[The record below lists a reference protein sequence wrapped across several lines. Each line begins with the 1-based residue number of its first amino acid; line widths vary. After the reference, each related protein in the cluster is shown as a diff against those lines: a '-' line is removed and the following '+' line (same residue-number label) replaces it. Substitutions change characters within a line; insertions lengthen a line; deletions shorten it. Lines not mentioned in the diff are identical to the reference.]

1 MLQTSAVRVCAC
13 VCVVA
18 HDRWQSFELHS
29 TTGWARPDKGRE
41 MPRWFFFLLSHVR
54 LSSPSR
60 CFSAHSVQLHF
71 VTGGMVLTSEMPH
84 GLFFFVSV
92 FLASPHRVAC
102 THCSS
107 ITPASEEGER
117 GDTGRQVGKAASRPC
132 GPTLPR
138 WGRRVGMH
146 SQVGVQGVAGHC
158 LGYVL
163 HNACTCR
170 TVPAPYSITPQYARL
185 ASIYYSP
192 TVPRPSISAQV
203 GWRATAM
210 TKTERGRQAGA
221 RRSVL

>member
-117 GDTGRQVGKAASRPC
+117 GTQAGRWERPRRDRVVPRCHDGVDGSECTARWVFRVLRATVWGTYCTMHAHAAQY
-132 GPTLPR
+132 LPR
-138 WGRRVGMH
+138 TVSHH
-146 SQVGVQGVAGHC
+146 STPGQLLFIIHPRCRGPAFQPKWAG
-158 LGYVL
+158 G
-163 HNACTCR
+163 
-170 TVPAPYSITPQYARL
+170 Q
-185 ASIYYSP
+185 
-192 TVPRPSISAQV
+192 
-203 GWRATAM
+203 
-210 TKTERGRQAGA
+210 RQ
-221 RRSVL
+221 